1 MYHILYVSCLLI
13 TITIV
18 IIINIIAHGFYHCMI
33 NVVINN
39 AVIINIT
46 VIIANSSYL
55 RKITV
60 VRARSEARTVENIFS
75 WILLL
80 QFTIV
85 MRRRRLLSFFFF
97 WVLGLPCLSSDIRF
111 VKNFT
116 PPDFQ
121 AKNFT
126 PLISPN
132 FNSFG
137 DKNTKKMSRNGEIYT
152 TGKNGSDGSDKS
164 HLCSSCGNE
173 FLFQYSLLV
182 QIARS
187 SLFVIMFCNSPES
200 CKMQLMWAISI
211 AAEWGAKKFCL
222 ICLYCLVI

>member
-1 MYHILYVSCLLI
+1 MLYHQHHCHHCQQFLSAQDNCCPCAIWSKNCGKYIQLNTPPSIHNSDEEEEVF
-13 TITIV
+13 
-18 IIINIIAHGFYHCMI
+18 II
-33 NVVINN
+33 
-39 AVIINIT
+39 
-46 VIIANSSYL
+46 
-55 RKITV
+55 
-60 VRARSEARTVENIFS
+60 
-75 WILLL
+75 
-80 QFTIV
+80 
-85 MRRRRLLSFFFF
+85 FFFF

-211 AAEWGAKKFCL
+211 AAKWGAKKFCL

>member
-1 MYHILYVSCLLI
+1 MKCVVKKVAIPGYRLCLLHLCKTKQQQSTFFLSCDFGHVVDCDHMTMILPI
-13 TITIV
+13 T
-18 IIINIIAHGFYHCMI
+18 
-33 NVVINN
+33 
-39 AVIINIT
+39 
-46 VIIANSSYL
+46 
-55 RKITV
+55 
-60 VRARSEARTVENIFS
+60 
-75 WILLL
+75 
-80 QFTIV
+80 
-85 MRRRRLLSFFFF
+85 F
-97 WVLGLPCLSSDIRF
+97 WSSDLAPEALTFAKIRPPNIQPVLSIVTDMRF

-211 AAEWGAKKFCL
+211 AAKWGAKKFCL